1 MKIKYYLRG
10 LGTGILFATII
21 MFISYSYRMSDSQIK
36 KEAEKLGMVYAS
48 SEKKTTSGTNSNNES
63 GNDGQTTASNGDN
76 ASSSTPSES
85 VTFTEEA
92 TSSEEVTSQEEST
105 LKEELTSH
113 EESTSKEGETSQEP
127 TTPSEELTSQEEST
141 TPEETTSQEEAT
153 TPSEQET
160 SSNQNIEK
168 CELTV
173 KADTA
178 SYDVAY
184 ALMVAGIID
193 NAEEFDD
200 YLCYNGYAKRIQ
212 NGTYVITSDMTY
224 EEIAELICRK
234 YW

>member
-10 LGTGILFATII
+10 FGTGILFATII
-21 MFISYSYRMSDSQIK
+21 LFISYSYRMSDSQIK
-36 KEAEKLGMVYAS
+36 KEAEKLGMVYAGF
-48 SEKKTTSGTNSNNES
+48 EKNTTSGSNSNM
-63 GNDGQTTASNGDN
+63 D
-76 ASSSTPSES
+76 SSASES
-85 VTFTEEA
+85 VTPSDEITSQEA
-92 TSSEEVTSQEEST
+92 TTPSEEVTTQEPTTPPEEVTSQE
-105 LKEELTSH
+105 
-113 EESTSKEGETSQEP
+113 Q
-127 TTPSEELTSQEEST
+127 
-141 TPEETTSQEEAT
+141 T
-153 TPSEQET
+153 TPSEQVT

-212 NGTYVITSDMTY
+212 NGTYVVTSDMTY